1 MFNHSN
7 MGNRRT
13 KYSYPDK
20 FKHESDRQRGK
31 EAKRQRGTTASAV
44 LEDESGTTIRVRAKY

>member
-1 MFNHSN
+1 